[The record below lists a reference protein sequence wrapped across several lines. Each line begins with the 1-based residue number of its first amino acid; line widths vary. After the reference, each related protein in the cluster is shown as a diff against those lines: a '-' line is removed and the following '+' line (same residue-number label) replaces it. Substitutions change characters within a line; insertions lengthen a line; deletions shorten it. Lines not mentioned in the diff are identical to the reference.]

1 MNGSIR
7 KRGNSFQVS
16 YYTHEFKNGKRVRKY
31 KSGFKNRK
39 DAEKFLRSVI
49 DDIESGIDV
58 QGSDV
63 LLKNFLFDWL
73 DDYSKIHNLSENTYR
88 GYKVNIKNHI
98 VPFLGDI
105 KLNSLKPTDIDD
117 FILYI
122 GNKGL
127 SATTQRYIIAVLRKS
142 LKWAVKRRILSVN
155 VIDYV
160 DIPTPKK
167 YKPVVLDERQLQTL
181 LSYCF
186 DKPLLTPICLIILLG
201 LRRGEALGLK
211 WSDFDFD
218 NKTVHIQRTATPSK
232 GGYHFSDCKTD
243 DSNRFLAL
251 PDIVISV
258 LDNWKVYQSDFYMM
272 IEGFNPD
279 DYVFYNFTGCILSCS
294 ALSRYF
300 KQALKECDLPDIRI
314 HDLRHSYATLLLS
327 KNIAPKVASS
337 MLGHSDTRT
346 TLDIYSHLLTNMQAP
361 VTTAIDD
368 TFKKL

>member
-16 YYTHEFKNGKRVRKY
+16 FYTHEFKNGKRVRKY

-73 DDYSKIHNLSENTYR
+73 DDYSKIHNLSENTFR

-105 KLNSLKPTDIDD
+105 KLNSLKPKDIDD

-122 GNKGL
+122 GDKGL

-142 LKWAVKRRILSVN
+142 LNWAVKRRILSVN

-186 DKPLLTPICLIILLG
+186 YKPLLTLI
-201 LRRGEALGLK
+201 
-211 WSDFDFD
+211 
-218 NKTVHIQRTATPSK
+218 
-232 GGYHFSDCKTD
+232 
-243 DSNRFLAL
+243 
-251 PDIVISV
+251 
-258 LDNWKVYQSDFYMM
+258 
-272 IEGFNPD
+272 
-279 DYVFYNFTGCILSCS
+279 
-294 ALSRYF
+294 
-300 KQALKECDLPDIRI
+300 
-314 HDLRHSYATLLLS
+314 
-327 KNIAPKVASS
+327 
-337 MLGHSDTRT
+337 
-346 TLDIYSHLLTNMQAP
+346 
-361 VTTAIDD
+361 
-368 TFKKL
+368 